1 MNEIKKLKEKQEEL
15 KKEIEKLGTQ
25 IKELEEQEKKCKR
38 WRASLNGKYWHITP
52 SASAI
57 VNYTIEI
64 NDDQDNRSYETGNYF
79 RTEEEAKKVVE
90 KIKIYTRLKDLAL
103 RLNKGEKID
112 WDNSTSAKWS
122 IGLSN
127 SNNALQCC
135 YAYKGQDVG
144 QIYCLDPDFLNIAKQ
159 EIGEENLRKLF
170 E

>member
-1 MNEIKKLKEKQEEL
+1 MNEIQKLAEKREEL
-15 KKEIEKLGTQ
+15 KREVEKLDTQ

-38 WRASLNGKYWHITP
+38 WRANQDERYWYIGR
-52 SASAI
+52 SGA
-57 VNYTIEI
+57 VCYLVEI
-64 NDDQDNRSYETGNYF
+64 NDHLDKSSYEIGNYF
-79 RTEEEAKKVVE
+79 KTEEETKKVVE